1 MLMNYMALI
10 NINTPLDDMRALV
23 KYRNP
28 GSLPLG
34 GRYRLIDFHLSNLVN
49 AEITNVGIIGDMT
62 KQGSLTDHIG
72 NGAPWDLDR
81 KNDGIFFLRKYDS
94 LSNKMSFS
102 DLEANFKYFTHSKQ
116 KNIIIMDS
124 SMVFNIDLKKVID
137 EHEKNNRDVT
147 MLYKKIDDV
156 DGKFYQCDTLNFDST
171 GAVKSFGKNIMF
183 NKEQNISLNAFIIS
197 KAKLMHLIG
206 RQIERN
212 EYRTF
217 SQLILENV
225 EILTIRGYE
234 FKGYVAEIN
243 SVKNYFDFNMD
254 LLNSEVKDELFENE
268 RTVFTKRKDTP
279 STIYKNGSLVENS
292 LISNGCQ
299 IRGTVRN
306 SIIGRR
312 VKIDSGAVV
321 ENCVIMQGC
330 HIKAGAVL
338 HSVIMDKDNTINEF
352 EHLNSSPSYPLVIE
366 KNDKITRE
374 LWNKLARGENIN
386 G

>member
-1 MLMNYMALI
+1 MLINYMALI
-10 NINTPLDDMRALV
+10 NITTPLDDMRALV

-49 AEITNVGIIGDMT
+49 AGVTNVGLIGDMR
-62 KQGSLTDHIG
+62 KNGSLTDHIG

-81 KNDGIFFLRKYDS
+81 KNDGIFFLRKYNSSPD
-94 LSNKMSFS
+94 NMSFS

-116 KNIIIMDS
+116 KNIIVMDS
-124 SMVFNIDLKKVID
+124 SMVFNIDLKEVIA
-137 EHEKNNRDVT
+137 EHEKSQRDVT
-147 MLYKKIDDV
+147 MLYKQVDDT
-156 DGKFYQCDTLNFDST
+156 DGKFYQCDTLNFDVNKK
-171 GAVKSFGKNIMF
+171 VKSFGKNIMF
-183 NKEQNISLNAFIIS
+183 NKNQNISLNAFVIS

-206 RQIERN
+206 RQIEKN
-212 EYRTF
+212 EYSTL

-225 EILTIRGYE
+225 ETLNIKGFE

-243 SVKNYFDFNMD
+243 SVKNYYDFNMD
-254 LLNSEVKDELFENE
+254 LLNGEIKDELFESE

-299 IRGTVRN
+299 IKGTVKN

-338 HSVIMDKDNTINEF
+338 HSVIVDKNNTINEY

-374 LWNKLARGENIN
+374 LWNKLSKGDSIN

>member
-1 MLMNYMALI
+1 MLMKYMALI

-28 GSLPLG
+28 ASLPVG
-34 GRYRLIDFHLSNLVN
+34 GRYRLIDFHLSNAVN

-62 KQGSLTDHIG
+62 KHGSLTDHIG

-81 KNDGIFFLRKYDS
+81 KNDGIFFLRKYNS
-94 LSNKMSFS
+94 LSSKMSLS

-116 KNIIIMDS
+116 KNIIVMDS
-124 SMVFNIDLKKVID
+124 SMIFNIDLKKVIED
-137 EHEKNNRDVT
+137 HEKNNRDVT
-147 MLYKKIDDV
+147 MLYKKTDDANEN
-156 DGKFYQCDTLNFDST
+156 FYQCDTLNLDSSGMVT
-171 GAVKSFGKNIMF
+171 SFGKNVMF

-197 KAKLMHLIG
+197 KAKLMYLIG
-206 RQIERN
+206 RQIEKN
-212 EYRTF
+212 EYRTL
-217 SQLILENV
+217 SELITEN
-225 EILTIRGYE
+225 IKTLKIKGFE

-254 LLNSEVKDELFENE
+254 LLNGEVKDELFESE

-299 IRGTVRN
+299 IRGTVKN

-321 ENCVIMQGC
+321 ENCVIMQGS

-338 HSVIMDKDNTINEF
+338 HSVIMDKDNVINEF
-352 EHLNSSPSYPLVIE
+352 EHLNSSPAYPLVIE

-374 LWNKLARGENIN
+374 LWNKLSRGEHIN

>member
-1 MLMNYMALI
+1 MLINYMALI
-10 NINTPLDDMRALV
+10 NITTPLDDMRALV

-49 AEITNVGIIGDMT
+49 AGVTNVGLIGDMG
-62 KQGSLTDHIG
+62 KNGSLTDHIG
-72 NGAPWDLDR
+72 NGSPWDLDR
-81 KNDGIFFLRKYDS
+81 KNDGIFFLKKYNNSPDR
-94 LSNKMSFS
+94 MSFN

-116 KNIIIMDS
+116 KNIIVMDS
-124 SMVFNIDLKKVID
+124 SMVFNIDLKEVIAQ
-137 EHEKNNRDVT
+137 HEKDDRDVT
-147 MLYKKIDDV
+147 LLYKTIDDR
-156 DGKFYQCDTLNFDST
+156 DGKFYQCDTLNFDET
-171 GAVKSFGKNIMF
+171 GKVRSFGKNILF
-183 NKEQNISLNAFIIS
+183 NKNQNISLNAFVIS
-197 KAKLMHLIG
+197 KAKLLYLIG
-206 RQIERN
+206 RQIEKN
-212 EYRTF
+212 EYTTL

-225 EILTIRGYE
+225 ESLNIQGFE
-234 FKGYVAEIN
+234 FDGYVAEIN

-254 LLNSEVKDELFENE
+254 LLDKNVRETLFDGE

-279 STIYKNGSLVENS
+279 STMYTHGSLVENS

-299 IRGTVRN
+299 IKGTVKN

-321 ENCVIMQGC
+321 ENCIIMQGT

-338 HSVIMDKDNTINEF
+338 HSVIVDKNNIINEY

-374 LWNKLARGENIN
+374 LWNKLAKGDSIN